1 MRYFAY
7 GSNMLSARLRDRVNS
22 ASNPT
27 PYALNGNQLRF
38 HKRSSDGSGKGNVI
52 DTGDPLDVV
61 HGVIFDI
68 EESQIADLELHE
80 GVGHGYG
87 CSIRRLCL
95 HGTTHE
101 VLMYVAE
108 VGFTDDALVPYKW
121 YLDLVIAGAEEHDLP
136 RAYIAA
142 LRAVPYRQ
150 DPNPSRKTR
159 QAALRQGT
167 QTALPLIPA
176 QGPRSY
182 RTAIADGSDVMEDA
196 EGVRSVSPRVCLIP
210 LKTRT
215 RSPSANLTRVAHRL
229 EEAMWHRPDLI
240 CLPECTFTGYLY
252 EEQDLMRFSEPIPGP
267 TTQELAAMARR
278 YHVHLCFGLLERT
291 SGGVYNTAVL
301 LGRQGDLLHRHR
313 KVNEK
318 PPFLNGDDVATVDT
332 EFGRISILLCGD
344 LFSEEA
350 IGRLDRSLDLLI
362 VPMSRS
368 FDQRSPDAER
378 WLQEERQ
385 AYLDAVQTAGR
396 TTLLVNALDDVPV
409 DGAFGG
415 AIAVSGQGD
424 LLAESP
430 HGSDQALIVD
440 LC

>member
-1 MRYFAY
+1 MKYFAY
-7 GSNMLSARLRDRVNS
+7 GSNMLTARLGDRVSS
-22 ASNPT
+22 AANPT
-27 PYALNGNQLRF
+27 PYALVAHQLRF
-38 HKRSSDGSGKGNVI
+38 HKRSVDGSGKCSLI
-52 DTGDPLDVV
+52 DTGDPRDVV

-68 EESQIADLELHE
+68 EDRQIPDLDLHE
-80 GVGHGYG
+80 GVGHGYRR
-87 CSIRRLCL
+87 CIRQLCL

-108 VGFTDDALVPYKW
+108 AGFTDDALVPYKW
-121 YLDLVIAGAEEHDLP
+121 YLDLVVAGAEEHGLP
-136 RAYIAA
+136 RDYVAA

-150 DPNPSRKTR
+150 DPDPSRKTR
-159 QAALRQGT
+159 QDALRQGT
-167 QTALPLIPA
+167 QTALRLIPA
-176 QGPRSY
+176 QGRRSS
-182 RTAIADGSDVMEDA
+182 RTAIADGSDVTEDA
-196 EGVRSVSPRVCLIP
+196 ERVRSVSPRVCLIP
-210 LKTRT
+210 LKTRN

-229 EEAMWHRPDLI
+229 EEAMRHRPDLI

-252 EEQDLMRFSEPIPGP
+252 EEEDLMRFGEPVPGP
-267 TTQELAAMARR
+267 TTQRMAEMARDHR
-278 YHVHLCFGLLERT
+278 VHLCFGLLEKT
-291 SGGVYNTAVL
+291 SRGVYNTAVL

-318 PPFLNGDDVATVDT
+318 PPFLNGDDVAAVDT

-350 IGRLDRSLDLLI
+350 IMRLDRSLDLLI

-368 FDQRSPDAER
+368 FGQRSPDAER
-378 WLQEERQ
+378 WLKEERQ

-396 TTLLVNALDDVPV
+396 TTLLVNALDDVPA